1 MNISKYFF
9 DCERWNLLTTLKS
22 VLNSKEEVTN
32 SYTFAVY
39 ENLSEVSVRW
49 ELFEAQKKINPWL
62 SLDFQKNVAAEMS
75 ENLKLVYGSFSFQ
88 NEILGYFPIYIFDFS
103 LNKSLQLRNP
113 VKKYFAKFANAR
125 ILLMGQLLA
134 TGLNFPFHDYLKE
147 VHFQKELNVFLQQV
161 AISFKAK
168 AILWKD
174 FFTKCANL
182 EDNGYFSFIYQPA
195 MIMNVQGKWLTMK
208 DYENSI
214 SSKYRV
220 RLQRAR
226 KKMKEVIWLNLSEEE
241 IGKWQTNLHKLY
253 TGVVYEAVFNLAT
266 VPETYFLKM
275 KNTFKDKYN
284 LVAGFFE
291 GELVCFYSTLING
304 DTMEANLAGFEEN
317 SNLKMQ
323 LYLNMLYLMVEDAI
337 KLSCEKINFYRT
349 ALEIKSS
356 VGAVGYDSFIYIRPT
371 SKWLAPLL
379 PILIPWFSPKNPT
392 WIPRSP
398 FKVERL

>member
-39 ENLSEVSVRW
+39 ENLSEISVRW

-62 SLDFQKNVAAEMS
+62 SLDFQKNVAAEIA

-88 NEILGYFPIYIFDFS
+88 NEIIGYFPIYIFDFS
-103 LNKSLQLRNP
+103 LNKSLQFRNP

-134 TGLNFPFHDYLKE
+134 TGLNIPFHDYLKE

-161 AISFKAK
+161 AISFNVK

-174 FFTKCANL
+174 FFTKCASL

-253 TGVVYEAVFNLAT
+253 TGVVSEAVFNLAT

-323 LYLNMLYLMVEDAI
+323 LYLNMLYLMIEDAI

-371 SKWLAPLL
+371 SKWLAPLF
-379 PILIPWFSPKNPT
+379 PILIPWFSPKNPA

-398 FKVERL
+398 FKVENL

>member
-62 SLDFQKNVAAEMS
+62 SLDFQKNVDDEMS

-275 KNTFKDKYN
+275 KNTFKD
-284 LVAGFFE
+284 
-291 GELVCFYSTLING
+291 
-304 DTMEANLAGFEEN
+304 
-317 SNLKMQ
+317 
-323 LYLNMLYLMVEDAI
+323 
-337 KLSCEKINFYRT
+337 
-349 ALEIKSS
+349 
-356 VGAVGYDSFIYIRPT
+356 
-371 SKWLAPLL
+371 
-379 PILIPWFSPKNPT
+379 
-392 WIPRSP
+392 
-398 FKVERL
+398 